1 MSDDQQ
7 AASAVKATVEN
18 LRAEAWALAQDY
30 VMNQDPATIERVRA
44 LRDAADLL
52 TWAAEGRPKP
62 GYSLDWVS

>member
-44 LRDAADLL
+44 LREL
-52 TWAAEGRPKP
+52 PIC
-62 GYSLDWVS
+62 